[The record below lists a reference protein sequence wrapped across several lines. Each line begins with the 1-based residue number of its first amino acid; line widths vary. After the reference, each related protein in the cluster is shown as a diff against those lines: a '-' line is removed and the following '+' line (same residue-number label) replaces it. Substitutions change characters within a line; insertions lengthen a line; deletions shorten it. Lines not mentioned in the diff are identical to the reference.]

1 MAASGGVGGIEWL
14 DIETM
19 LDEGISQGIV
29 DSNRVGI
36 GGYSQGGFLA
46 AVGCTRPNNKF
57 KAGVIGAGISDWG
70 ILAATSDL
78 PDLEVRY
85 KLVGVMS
92 FKLKKI
98 YRLHL
103 VVVPHGGM
111 VSPLLEGKP
120 AQRCQKM

>member
-29 DSNRVGI
+29 DPNRVGI

-85 KLVGVMS
+85 KTSGSDV
-92 FKLKKI
+92 F
-98 YRLHL
+98 
-103 VVVPHGGM
+103 
-111 VSPLLEGKP
+111 
-120 AQRCQKM
+120 QTQKNL